1 MKRELFYVG
10 EDRDLIAL
18 LEEDSQARGWQWTVF
33 KGYEELAHYLRGKK
47 RSPDKPPSGMELRLW
62 LRERLTPIV
71 LDIDFE
77 QSNAVEIVR
86 DIKTIDGASPLFV
99 VSQQP
104 SLTTISLAWTDGAE
118 AYFTKPLDN
127 LDGLIEAIEEAFDKV
142 DRWERTLRQIQEH
155 AKSPVSSA

>member
-47 RSPDKPPSGMELRLW
+47 RSPDKPPTGMELRLW
-62 LRERLTPIV
+62 LLERLTPIV

-77 QSNAVEIVR
+77 QSNAVEMVR
-86 DIKTIDGASPLFV
+86 DIKTIDGALPLFV
-99 VSQQP
+99 VSRQP
-104 SLTTISLAWTDGAE
+104 TPNGDIARVDGRRRSVLYQTARQPRLSDRRDRGSL
-118 AYFTKPLDN
+118 
-127 LDGLIEAIEEAFDKV
+127 
-142 DRWERTLRQIQEH
+142 
-155 AKSPVSSA
+155 